1 MSKGKTVVL
10 VDFSWVNVRSA
21 FKFAE
26 FKIDREEGELKT
38 GGLYGTL
45 ELVKTIADH
54 YKHPKM
60 IFCMDGVP
68 KRRQA
73 LYPEYKAQRHE
84 KEPPAEIVH
93 AKSLREDT
101 VKILSYFDFIDFYF
115 DPELEADDL
124 MTMMAFREKGKGND
138 PIIFS
143 GDKDL
148 LQIQQY
154 GIKISKEINE
164 GKPLILGENYIALH
178 KDFQV
183 APEELLY
190 FRALDGD
197 TSDNIEPALG
207 GNREVKRVFARKW
220 YESGDRYLENF
231 DKVS

>member
-1 MSKGKTVVL
+1 
-10 VDFSWVNVRSA
+10 
-21 FKFAE
+21 
-26 FKIDREEGELKT
+26 
-38 GGLYGTL
+38 
-45 ELVKTIADH
+45 
-54 YKHPKM
+54 
-60 IFCMDGVP
+60 
-68 KRRQA
+68 
-73 LYPEYKAQRHE
+73 
-84 KEPPAEIVH
+84 
-93 AKSLREDT
+93 
-101 VKILSYFDFIDFYF
+101 
-115 DPELEADDL
+115 
-124 MTMMAFREKGKGND
+124 MAFREKGKGND

-231 DKVS
+231 DKVVDSCIPEIEELFKGKKARQNNIENIKTCKEKAIRNMKMMELDFYKPIEEAYAYYKETGDKSKIKEVREKFMSNIEIKDYDLDADEVKDLLKEYDMTRFMAWANYNNYI